1 MQAKRVGKVIVKVQC
16 LDSNYENISDEITLY
31 IQERFDVWPSTVQ
44 HIIAGSTFQYYL
56 MTPSGHNISLPA
68 SHYSIEVSNSFYT
81 ISDTLLLKS
90 PRNSDDSTG
99 LIISDTRTKPHFKN
113 RVEIFSYQPDEI
125 LVTLDRD
132 MLITGESVAHYKISF
147 LHQGRKLEGNVDPD
161 KVFVSLVES
170 EEISE
175 VNLKDAFELN
185 KGKETIVS
193 SLQSECYLMV

>member
-1 MQAKRVGKVIVKVQC
+1 METDLLVVQAKRVGKVIVKVQC
-16 LDSNYENISDEITLY
+16 LDSNYETISDEITLY

-68 SHYSIEVSNSFYT
+68 PHYSIEVSNSFYT
-81 ISDTLLLKS
+81 VSDNLLLRS
-90 PRNSDDSTG
+90 PGFSDDSAE

-125 LVTLDRD
+125 LITLDRD

-147 LHQGRKLEGNVDPD
+147 LNQGRKLEGNIDSD

-170 EEISE
+170 EGVSE
-175 VNLKDAFELN
+175 VSVRDAFELN
-185 KGKETIVS
+185 KGK
-193 SLQSECYLMV
+193 